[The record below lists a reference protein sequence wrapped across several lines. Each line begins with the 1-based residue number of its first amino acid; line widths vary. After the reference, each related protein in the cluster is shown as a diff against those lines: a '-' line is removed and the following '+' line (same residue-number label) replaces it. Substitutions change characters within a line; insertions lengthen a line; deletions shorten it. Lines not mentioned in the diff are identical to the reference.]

1 LAGPERFSNSHE
13 VTKVVRG
20 GFFLRKKPLEAN
32 GFPLNQLENRNG
44 ASGTQDSRICN
55 NKGRFIPYTYPTMA
69 IDDPLKIERIDGAKA
84 GTVIL
89 RLTGPVTLRNLF
101 GMQAQLRAVETP
113 QLTILDLSGVPYMDS
128 AGMGAIVN
136 YYVHCEQKRVKLIV
150 AGVSPRVLE
159 LFKMTRVDTIIS
171 LVATVEEAEAGL

>member
-1 LAGPERFSNSHE
+1 MTWES
-13 VTKVVRG
+13 TKSAQPAAQAAPRH
-20 GFFLRKKPLEAN
+20 
-32 GFPLNQLENRNG
+32 
-44 ASGTQDSRICN
+44 SRICN
-55 NKGRFIPYTYPTMA
+55 NNGVHIPYTDSNMA
-69 IDDPLKIERIDGAKA
+69 IDDPLAIERRQGKA
-84 GTVIL
+84 PGTLIFQ
-89 RLTGPVTLRNLF
+89 LTGPVTLRNLF
-101 GMQAQLRAVETP
+101 DLQPHLRSGDLPRVS
-113 QLTILDLSGVPYMDS
+113 ILDLSGVPYMDS